1 MIARGI
7 VTPDEE
13 LGHLDAEL
21 QRLHDEHP
29 DTLGVLRLTG
39 RCLRGCSKWKWE
51 RRGWTISDGQACGI
65 MNGDTEDRRTALLEV
80 LRGQVRKVEFV
91 SDLDALKV
99 VPDTSASK
107 HA

>member
-29 DTLGVLRLTG
+29 DTLGVLRLTD

-80 LRGQVRKVEFV
+80 LRGQIRKVEFV